1 MNRPL
6 TIAATITAV
15 ISICLLC
22 LVGICLVS
30 FAAFGLSLEST
41 DSASDGVAYGMAV
54 FFICM
59 GIFLPVV
66 PIIIGALTYFFAKQD
81 ENTVAVALQNLSGE

>member
-1 MNRPL
+1 MHRSL

-30 FAAFGLSLEST
+30 FAVFGLSLEST
-41 DSASDGVAYGMAV
+41 ETSNDGVAYGIAV

-66 PIIIGALTYFFAKQD
+66 PVFIGALTYFFAKQD
-81 ENTVAVALQNLSGE
+81 ENTVAATLQNLSGE